1 MRALIILLAVIAL
14 AGSAA
19 GGSRTTICDV
29 QAYDDQGFSPLVGQW
44 VTVRGVVTCPP
55 GYFLPM
61 FTSFFVESGGCGV
74 NVFMYELLGTTLA
87 LGDSV
92 EVSGEVVE
100 YVSHGTGAGATTE
113 IVTGPFDVVL
123 LSSGNPE
130 PVPTQVTCA
139 EINMEENEG
148 RLLQTSGTV
157 VTLELPY
164 SFYISDG
171 TDVVEVYRGVPDSTS
186 FTGISYGDTMCV
198 IGLLGQYD
206 RTAPFLSW
214 YEFMPRTSRDVEQCA
229 GTVVREASWGSIKAL
244 YR

>member
-1 MRALIILLAVIAL
+1 MVLLAVIAL
-14 AGSAA
+14 ASSAA
-19 GGSRTTICDV
+19 GGTRSTICDV
-29 QAYDDQGFSPLVGQW
+29 QEYDDQGFSPLVGQW
-44 VTVRGVVTCPP
+44 VTVRGAVTCPP
-55 GYFLPM
+55 GYFLPS

-74 NVFMYELLGTTLA
+74 NVFMYDLLGTTLA

-100 YVSHGTGAGATTE
+100 YVSHNTGAGATTE
-113 IVTGPFDVVL
+113 IVTSPLAVVL

-139 EINMEENEG
+139 EVNMEENEG
-148 RLLQTSGTV
+148 RLLETSGTV
-157 VTLELPY
+157 VDLELPY

-186 FTGISYGDTMCV
+186 FTGVSYGDSMCV

-206 RTAPFLSW
+206 RTPPYLGS
-214 YEFMPRTSRDVEQCA
+214 YELMPRTTRDVEWCA
-229 GTVVREASWGSIKAL
+229 ATAVRDASWGSIKAL